1 MLTQDHP
8 RNVALLDKTLRIENS
23 FDILP
28 RTLEFGGR
36 QARMYTIDGMNEDNV
51 VNKIIETLFK
61 LEETQLGELKTPREL
76 ADKTV
81 PYGEVD
87 LVDNE
92 KDFAVWVLSG
102 CVGLIVEGFA
112 EGIVIDVRS
121 HPARPVMEPE
131 NDRVLRGPREGF
143 VETLVVNTALI
154 RRHLRS
160 PNLTME
166 AVRVGRTSRSDVVL
180 CYMHGKADPKL
191 VEKLRG
197 KLNGIGIN
205 TLTMG
210 VESLTECLT
219 RKQWWNP
226 FPRARY
232 TERPDTAA
240 ACVAEGQIILMM
252 DNSPAAM
259 ILPTGIF
266 DFLQDTNDY
275 SFLPVTG
282 VYLRWLR
289 LLITVLMTVLTPLWM
304 MAVKYNDRLPD
315 FLNFLALEEA
325 PTIPVFAQ
333 LIVIEIVLAALRM
346 ASLNTPA
353 ALIGSFGIVGAL
365 LLGEVAVI
373 SELLI
378 PETVL
383 MMGFVALGN
392 FAQPSH
398 ELGYALTF
406 VRMFTLVL
414 VWLFSFWGF
423 VAGMVLMLLL
433 ISITKTVSG
442 TSYWYPLIPFNGR
455 ALGRLFFRV
464 PIKHDNS

>member
-1 MLTQDHP
+1 MFTDDYT
-8 RNVALLDKTLRIENS
+8 RDIALLDKTLRANES

-28 RTLEFGGR
+28 RTLQLADR
-36 QARMYTIDGMNEDNV
+36 RAQMYTIDGMAEDNV
-51 VNKIIETLFK
+51 VNKIVETLFK
-61 LEETQLGELKTPREL
+61 LEDTVLAELKTTRDL

-92 KDFAVWVLSG
+92 QDFAVWVLSG

-121 HPARPVMEPE
+121 YPARPVMEPE
-131 NDRVLRGPREGF
+131 NDRVLRGSREGF
-143 VETLVVNTALI
+143 VETLTANTALI

-160 PNLTME
+160 PALTME
-166 AVRVGRTSRSDVVL
+166 AVRVGRSSRTDVVL
-180 CYMHGKADPKL
+180 CYMHGKADQKL
-191 VEKLRG
+191 VDKLHS
-197 KLNGIGIN
+197 KLQTVGIN

-210 VESLTECLT
+210 MESLTECLT

-240 ACVAEGQIILMM
+240 ACVAEGQIILLM

-266 DFLQDTNDY
+266 DFMQDTNDY
-275 SFLPVTG
+275 CFLPVTG

-289 LLITVLMTVLTPLWM
+289 LIVTILMTVLTPLWM

-315 FLNFLALEEA
+315 FLNFLALEET

-333 LIVIEIVLAALRM
+333 LLVIELVLAALRM
-346 ASLNTPA
+346 ASLNTPS

-406 VRMFTLVL
+406 VRMLTLIL

-423 VAGMVLMLLL
+423 VAGILIMLLL

-442 TSYWYPLIPFNGR
+442 TSYWYPLVPFNGR

-464 PIKHDNS
+464 PIKHNNS